1 MGTAL
6 FLKVIMIPFHGRRVG
21 TKIDFKA
28 PFQSKALCY
37 SVTLHHEKQQG
48 KNASSVV
55 LKFARTNCAEI
66 NSFDLH
72 VTHESIYF
80 KVGTSCV
87 ELHLGFLSHEIQ
99 VIFTPLKSRKI

>member
-1 MGTAL
+1 MRTAL
-6 FLKVIMIPFHGRRVG
+6 FLKVIIIPFYGRRFG
-21 TKIDFKA
+21 NKNYFRA

-48 KNASSVV
+48 KNVKSVV
-55 LKFARTNCAEI
+55 LKFARTNYAEI

-80 KVGTSCV
+80 KVGASCV
-87 ELHLGFLSHEIQ
+87 EVRLGFLSHEIQ
-99 VIFTPLKSRKI
+99 VIVTLVKSCKI